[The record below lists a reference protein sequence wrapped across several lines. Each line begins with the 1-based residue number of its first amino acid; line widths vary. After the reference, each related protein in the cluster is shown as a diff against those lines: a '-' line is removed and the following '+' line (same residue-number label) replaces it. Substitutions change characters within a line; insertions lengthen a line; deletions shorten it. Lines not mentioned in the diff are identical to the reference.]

1 MPDDPFMNYGKVTAF
16 LVGMIHGI
24 GAETPTQVLLFFV
37 AAGAAGRGMGLVLL
51 VVFLVGLLTSN
62 TLIALTSTFGYLRA
76 SRRFALYAAVA
87 VLTAVFSLTIGTI
100 FLFGRSTL
108 LPAIFGG

>member
-1 MPDDPFMNYGKVTAF
+1 VPPFAVKNAELYVAAKVRSKDMSYVP
-16 LVGMIHGI
+16 L
-24 GAETPTQVLLFFV
+24 V

-62 TLIALTSTFGYLRA
+62 TLIALTSTFGYLKA

-87 VLTAVFSLTIGTI
+87 ILTAVFSLTIGTI